1 MHQWYEGNLLF
12 ELFTETNEE
21 GVDESPIFHAITEF
35 AEFITNGLDPL
46 AENGDGGI
54 TLGSGA
60 KLGVKGIDASVAVVL
75 EELLESNPQFCY
87 RSVVVGDEVKELG
100 GDPSVD
106 PLDDREIVFDPPGIM
121 RSRNRG
127 GIDMMT

>member
-1 MHQWYEGNLLF
+1 MFLELLG
-12 ELFTETNEE
+12 EADEE
-21 GVDESPIFHAITEF
+21 GIDESTIFHAITKF
-35 AEFITNGLDPL
+35 AESVADGLDPL
-46 AENGDGGI
+46 AEDGDGGI
-54 TLGSGA
+54 ALGSGA
-60 KLGVKGIDASVAVVL
+60 KLGVEGIGASVAVVL
-75 EELLESNPQFCY
+75 EELLESNPQFCC
-87 RSVVVGDEVKELG
+87 RSVVVGDEVEELG